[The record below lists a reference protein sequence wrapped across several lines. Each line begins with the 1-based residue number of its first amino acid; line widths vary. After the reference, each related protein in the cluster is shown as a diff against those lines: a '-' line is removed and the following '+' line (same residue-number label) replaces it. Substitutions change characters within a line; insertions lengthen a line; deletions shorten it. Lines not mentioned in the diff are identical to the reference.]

1 MYKSKFTTKGIKK
14 IDYLL
19 YISSFLSLLMIILLL
34 TSSKSISYNI
44 DKTKKN
50 IFLEENEF
58 TVDLNKKYNE
68 IMSVHDTSKESIEAK
83 DRERTDTVKI
93 SKKIKIIKEV
103 GDSILKKNKIQD
115 KKLEEIKKIINK
127 KLLYKKSDIVNNK
140 YKLNNQ
146 NPKISYIVKR
156 GDNLWKI
163 SKKFNISINDIVDLN
178 NIKNPNLIVPGQKI
192 LISSNKFNHLKINSS
207 VIPSKKNK
215 ITKISKIKKRKK
227 FKFIWPLKGRI
238 TSEFGVRRSPYNKKM
253 EFHTGIDVACKLGRN
268 FTAAERGKV
277 IFCGIKGGYGK
288 AILIQHK
295 NGYKTFY
302 AHALLT
308 YVKTGQYVEKNQVI
322 GRVGNTGL
330 STGPHLHF
338 EIRKYDVAIDP
349 TTLINKRLLFY

>member
-1 MYKSKFTTKGIKK
+1 MYKSKFTTKGVKK

-19 YISSFLSLLMIILLL
+19 YISSFLSLLMIVLLL
-34 TSSKSISYNI
+34 TSSKSISYNV

-50 IFLEENEF
+50 IFLEESDF

-68 IMSVHDTSKESIEAK
+68 VMSLNDTNKK
-83 DRERTDTVKI
+83 DTETEDRKKTDIVTT
-93 SKKIKIIKEV
+93 SKKIKIIKKV
-103 GDSILKKNKIQD
+103 GNSILKKNKTHN

-127 KLLYKKSDIVNNK
+127 NLLYEKSDIVDNK

-146 NPKISYIVKR
+146 NSKISYIVKR

-163 SKKFNISINDIVDLN
+163 SKKFNILINDIIDLN

-192 LISSNKFNHLKINSS
+192 LISSNKFKLLKINSFI
-207 VIPSKKNK
+207 IPSKKNK
-215 ITKISKIKKRKK
+215 NTKISKIKKRKK
-227 FKFIWPLKGRI
+227 FKFVWPLKGRI
-238 TSEFGVRRSPYNKKM
+238 SSEFGVRRSPYNKKM
-253 EFHTGIDVACKLGRN
+253 EFHTGIDVACKLGKN